1 MAIPSA
7 VYTSAWATYSP
18 AQKIAAFNAAGTT
31 VEELAGAG
39 VPQSDISWMLSNG
52 YAPPAA
58 PAPIQSSTNNVTT
71 QVAEPVYQEP
81 VYSEPTYYEP
91 APAPYTP
98 PPAPA
103 PTTYNLLGLTWD
115 PAASLGTKQGYIDTL
130 LSQGKTPTQ
139 IRSAISAIAPN
150 TTPQEFSLLGVSPLM
165 TDQAIMNSYMVPQ
178 NTLDSVVNNLVNNL
192 NTSGQTIAQTAK
204 TYGLTAEDLSGLTG
218 LPVSQVNQFFLNAGL
233 PQGTLLTGSLS
244 PTTGTNQN
252 IVQLGTGEDRV
263 IEKAIGV
270 QGDKIV
276 VQQYDAYGQPM
287 GTRLASPNTPE
298 GQGWLQALGIVGGA
312 LLGSSLL
319 GGEAAATGG
328 ATTTGGATATGGT
341 ALGGAEGGLLSGAG
355 GTTAATGGTTA
366 ATGGTTA
373 APGSALA
380 GTNQLIVSSTA
391 LPTTTTGTTLGALG
405 GGLLTGAAVT
415 GGGGTTTTTT
425 STPTSV
431 AGKTLPSD
439 WNNYTPQQKISWYN
453 TNGITPADLTAA
465 GVDQATLDWM
475 SANGYTGTATTPVV
489 GTTPT
494 TGTTAGTTTGG
505 LLSSITPSTI
515 SSLLTGV
522 VGGLTNT
529 SAQNVL
535 GGLISSGANLAMV
548 QDAADKLRQQ
558 GQLTQTEYTNLAN
571 RLGGQYNTL
580 ATTASNM
587 VGDFTPYGVTG
598 SLFGTTYNPATNTV
612 NTALTED
619 ARAMYNP
626 FAVAA
631 MQSAQA
637 ANMTNVDQLSRDY
650 YNKLSALS
658 APEIERQR
666 LATEARLRSQGR
678 LGVSGSSFGGSSP
691 ELLAQEQAIA
701 QQQLQRELQSR
712 QAALGERG
720 TLLGQGVTA
729 LQPIQ
734 NLTQQQLAQ
743 AQLSGQLG
751 QQAMAG
757 NIAQTNAYLQPS
769 MAGLTAQGNLQ
780 SLGLAG
786 NLQAQQE
793 ALAGLLSSR
802 QNVAN
807 QVLGTSGTSNLF
819 GNLLGNILNPNT
831 AGAINSAGFGT
842 GLGYGNQDIGLFI

>member
-1 MAIPSA
+1 MALPALPSGWSS
-7 VYTSAWATYSP
+7 YTP
-18 AQKIAAFNAAGTT
+18 QQKISWFNANGTT
-31 VEELAGAG
+31 VDELLGAG
-39 VPQSDISWMLSNG
+39 VPQSDITWMLGNG
-52 YAPPAA
+52 YAPPAPAPAPAPTPA
-58 PAPIQSSTNNVTT
+58 PAPIQQENVYT
-71 QVAEPVYQEP
+71 QTAEPVYQEP
-81 VYSEPTYYEP
+81 VY
-91 APAPYTP
+91 TP
-98 PPAPA
+98 PASTPA
-103 PTTYNLLGLTWD
+103 PTTYSLFGLTWD
-115 PAASLGTKQGYIDTL
+115 PAASLSTKQGYIDTL
-130 LSQGKTPTQ
+130 LSQGRTPTE
-139 IRSAISAIAPN
+139 IRNAIKAIQPSVSN
-150 TTPQEFSLLGVSPLM
+150 QEFSLLGVSPLM

-276 VQQYDAYGQPM
+276 VQQYDAYGQPT
-287 GTRLASPNTPE
+287 GTRLASPNTSE
-298 GQGWLQALGIVGGA
+298 GKGWLQALGIVGGA

-328 ATTTGGATATGGT
+328 ATTTGG
-341 ALGGAEGGLLSGAG
+341 LLSGGAESLAATASGLPASTLATLEAI
-355 GTTAATGGTTA
+355 GTTALPEIISNTG
-366 ATGGTTA
+366 
-373 APGSALA
+373 S
-380 GTNQLIVSSTA
+380 
-391 LPTTTTGTTLGALG
+391 
-405 GGLLTGAAVT
+405 
-415 GGGGTTTTTT
+415 
-425 STPTSV
+425 
-431 AGKTLPSD
+431 
-439 WNNYTPQQKISWYN
+439 
-453 TNGITPADLTAA
+453 
-465 GVDQATLDWM
+465 
-475 SANGYTGTATTPVV
+475 
-489 GTTPT
+489 
-494 TGTTAGTTTGG
+494 
-505 LLSSITPSTI
+505 LLSSTLLPPIVPPVTTPPAVPPVTTPPAVPPVTTPPAVPPVTTPIPTNLLTTLTGLPAALTSTLGNI
-515 SSLLTGV
+515 ASSLFGD
-522 VGGLTNT
+522 LTNT

-535 GGLISSGANLAMV
+535 GGLVSSGANLAMV

-580 ATTASNM
+580 ATQASNM
-587 VGDFTPYGVTG
+587 VGEFTPFGVTG
-598 SLFGTTYNPATNTV
+598 SLFGTTYNPATGTV
-612 NTALTED
+612 NTVLTED

-626 FAVAA
+626 FAQVA

-637 ANMTNVDQLSRDY
+637 ANMTNVDQLTRDY

-666 LATEARLRSQGR
+666 LATEARLRAQGR
-678 LGVSGSSFGGSSP
+678 LGVSGSAFGGSSP

-720 TLLGQGVTA
+720 TLIGQGAAA
-729 LQPIQ
+729 LAPIQ
-734 NLTQQQLAQ
+734 NLTQQQLQQ

-751 QQAMAG
+751 QQALQG
-757 NIAQTNAYLQPS
+757 NVAQTQAFLQPS
-769 MAGLTAQGNLQ
+769 LAGLQAQGNLQ

-793 ALAGLLSSR
+793 ALAGLLGAR

-807 QVLGTSGTSNLF
+807 QVLGNTGAVGGMF
-819 GNLLGNILNPNT
+819 GNLLGGLLNTPTSGYDQATLNALAQSG
-831 AGAINSAGFGT
+831 AGVGYNGFS
-842 GLGYGNQDIGLFI
+842 I

>member
-1 MAIPSA
+1 MATTFQALLDKGFDPGYLSGLSDSMRSRLAASVGIVDSSPIVPVTTAQPTTPTEADINYVASVTGLPRFIVNQRLFSGESANNIISSSPQKTSTASVQPTSTATATPSS
-7 VYTSAWATYSP
+7 V
-18 AQKIAAFNAAGTT
+18 
-31 VEELAGAG
+31 
-39 VPQSDISWMLSNG
+39 
-52 YAPPAA
+52 
-58 PAPIQSSTNNVTT
+58 VTT
-71 QVAEPVYQEP
+71 Q
-81 VYSEPTYYEP
+81 
-91 APAPYTP
+91 
-98 PPAPA
+98 
-103 PTTYNLLGLTWD
+103 
-115 PAASLGTKQGYIDTL
+115 AST
-130 LSQGKTPTQ
+130 
-139 IRSAISAIAPN
+139 
-150 TTPQEFSLLGVSPLM
+150 
-165 TDQAIMNSYMVPQ
+165 NSYMVPE
-178 NTLDSVVNNLVNNL
+178 NTLDSVVNSLVNNL
-192 NTSGQTIAQTAK
+192 NTNGQSVAQTARA
-204 TYGLTAEDLSGLTG
+204 YGLTADDLS
-218 LPVSQVNQFFLNAGL
+218 SISGL
-233 PQGTLLTGSLS
+233 PQEEIHQYFLDSGLPRGTILTGDVRR
-244 PTTGTNQN
+244 TFGTEGN
-252 IVQLGTGEDRV
+252 IRQLDKGEDVTVEQV
-263 IEKAIGV
+263 IGR
-270 QGDKIV
+270 QGDKLV
-276 VQQYDAYGQPM
+276 VQAYDAYGQPM

-558 GQLTQTEYTNLAN
+558 GQLTQTEYTKLAN
-571 RLGGQYNTL
+571 TLGSQYTLAGEAARLGQTQIAKGILPYTQTLGSTAQQGLMNVGQ
-580 ATTASNM
+580 TAANM
-587 VGDFTPYGVTG
+587 VGEFTPYGVTG
-598 SLFGTTYNPATNTV
+598 SLFGTTYNPKTGQV
-612 NTALTED
+612 STALTED

-626 FAVAA
+626 FAQAA
-631 MQSAQA
+631 MKSAQA
-637 ANMTNVDQLSRDY
+637 ANMTNVDQLSQDY
-650 YNKLSALS
+650 YNKLAALS
-658 APEIERQR
+658 APEVERQR
-666 LATEARLRSQGR
+666 LATEARLRAQGR
-678 LGVSGSSFGGSSP
+678 LGVSGSAFGGSSP

-701 QQQLQRELQSR
+701 RQQLERELQSR

-720 TLLGQGVTA
+720 TLIGQGTA
-729 LQPIQ
+729 AYAPIS
-734 NLTQQQLAQ
+734 NLLGMQGQQQ
-743 AQLSGQLG
+743 QLSGQLG
-751 QQAMAG
+751 QTAQQG
-757 NIAQTNAYLQPS
+757 RIAAAQLYAQP
-769 MAGLTAQGNLQ
+769 AAQGYLTAMNLGAQGLQQVGQTERLGIASNLASQ
-780 SLGLAG
+780 
-786 NLQAQQE
+786 QAALD
-793 ALAGLLSSR
+793 ALAVGRS
-802 QNVAN
+802 NVAN
-807 QVLGTSGTSNLF
+807 
-819 GNLLGNILNPNT
+819 NLLGQNGANVGNIVN
-831 AGAINSAGFGT
+831 AVT
-842 GLGYGNQDIGLFI
+842 GLFNQPSNYVPGTDITYADALAQGLIAL